1 MEDVADG
8 AVAALD
14 VGGTSIKAGL
24 VAADGTV
31 TQEMRRPTGVAGG
44 VDAVV
49 DGIGILTEQLIAA
62 GGPRV
67 RAVGL
72 GVPGIVE
79 SDAGIARY
87 AANLG
92 WRDLPI
98 AAILSRRVGLPVA
111 LGHDVRNGALGEAR
125 LGAGAHFG
133 GSIYFIA
140 IGTGIASGLVRDG
153 AVDEGATG
161 QAGEVGHLV
170 VRPGGPLCGCGNHG
184 CLEAIASASRIENAY
199 AARTG
204 ARATAKDIVTLV
216 REGDF
221 DADAVWTEAIA
232 ALADALASVVVLT
245 DPGLVV
251 IGGGLSLAGP
261 ILVEPLVTELTGRLT
276 FRRPPP
282 VVLTELG
289 DRAGLLGAA
298 LRAWDLL
305 AAQDER
311 GSNGEM

>member
-8 AVAALD
+8 LVAALD

-98 AAILSRRVGLPVA
+98 AAILSQRVGLPVA

-153 AVDEGATG
+153 VVDEGATG

-232 ALADALASVVVLT
+232 ALADALAAVVVLT

-261 ILVEPLVTELTGRLT
+261 ILVEPLVIELTGRLT

-298 LRAWDLL
+298 LRGWDLL
-305 AAQDER
+305 AAQGEQV
-311 GSNGEM
+311 SNGEM